1 MGTQLTPYTMK
12 FGAILA
18 VSAAYAQKFPTER
31 ALRGMSKRKVVALHS
46 RNILLSNAT
55 EIEKSFAQA
64 FKQKAARDGGP
75 EHVYDAVI
83 YDLASGQER
92 THGGNWDN
100 CPQGKCDVPIKLADI
115 WGYGCWCNFPV
126 LGRGS
131 GPILDEFDHVCNF
144 LSRCNRCAGRDGEQA
159 NPPYE
164 CNAATEDFTVRI
176 RWDMKNMGLVG
187 DCAIANDND
196 CDKHL
201 CSCQMT
207 FITRLLDALWA
218 GATVAERNFHGHDDW
233 NGNRCKGGEM
243 PTVAPIP
250 TVDPNLLTTAPN
262 LVDTVHTPFTVDQG
276 HDSQYTCCG
285 FYPDRFSYNTDS
297 WGCCQTDDQRNP
309 FRLDTQVCC
318 NDGHVV
324 DVGEPC

>member
-1 MGTQLTPYTMK
+1 MK

-18 VSAAYAQKFPTER
+18 TSAVYVTATVKFPTER

-64 FKQKAARDGGP
+64 FKAKASRDGVP

-92 THGGNWDN
+92 THGGNYDN
-100 CPQGKCDVPIKLADI
+100 CPPGKCDVPVKLADI

-144 LSRCNRCAGRDGEQA
+144 LSRCNRCATQDGEHA
-159 NPPYE
+159 DPSYVCDP
-164 CNAATEDFTVRI
+164 AVEDFNVNV
-176 RWDMKNMGLVG
+176 RWDMAAMGLTG
-187 DCAIANDND
+187 DCAVANDND

-207 FITRLLDALWA
+207 FLSRLLDALWA
-218 GATVAERNFHGHDDW
+218 EARVNPLNFHGHEDW

-243 PTVAPIP
+243 PEATTVP
-250 TVDPNLLTTAPN
+250 TIEPELLTTQPN
-262 LVDTVHTPFTVDQG
+262 AQDTVHTPFTMDQG
-276 HDSQYTCCG
+276 HDEQFVCCG

-297 WGCCQTDDQRNP
+297 WGCCESEDYRNP
-309 FRLDTQVCC
+309 YRHASQQCC
-318 NDGHVV
+318 ESGLVV
-324 DVGEPC
+324 SIGETC